1 MIIFLYLL
9 RTNTIYRMQKD
20 QPTEQAPGGVL
31 PLDEKDKAILRYIQ
45 SNAKAT
51 VREIAASIHL
61 STTPVHERIKRMED
75 EGVILQYATLLNH
88 ARINK
93 GLMAICYISLKEHN
107 KKSGGKFIKAIQE
120 MPEVIEFY
128 IISGAFDFMLKV
140 VSENMDDYYNFHVN
154 KLGQVENIAQVQ
166 STFIMG
172 TIKAGQ
178 PVIS

>member
-1 MIIFLYLL
+1 MPRHQHFRKDVEGRIHQGGGPQPRRAPNVFRGRTVGTTRWRLALTRMSSATLTHVVDL
-9 RTNTIYRMQKD
+9 RVS
-20 QPTEQAPGGVL
+20 A
-31 PLDEKDKAILRYIQ
+31 
-45 SNAKAT
+45 
-51 VREIAASIHL
+51 
-61 STTPVHERIKRMED
+61 ERIALQGVED
-75 EGVILQYATLLNH
+75 EGVVRQYATILDH
-88 ARINK
+88 SRINK

-107 KKSGGKFIKAIQE
+107 KKSGAKFIKTISD

-140 VSENMDDYYNFHVN
+140 VSGNMDDYYNFHVN
-154 KLGQVENIAQVQ
+154 KLGQVDNIAQVQ

>member
-1 MIIFLYLL
+1 
-9 RTNTIYRMQKD
+9 MQKEANK
-20 QPTEQAPGGVL
+20 EQAVTSLL

-45 SNAKAT
+45 FNAKAT
-51 VREIAASIHL
+51 VREIAANVHL

-93 GLMAICYISLKEHN
+93 GLMAICYISLREHS
-107 KKSGGKFIKAIQE
+107 KKSGGKFIKTVQE
-120 MPEVIEFY
+120 MPEVTEFY

-140 VSENMDDYYNFHVN
+140 VAENMDDYYNFHVN
-154 KLGQVENIAQVQ
+154 KLGQIENIAQVQ

-172 TIKAGQ
+172 VIKSGQ

>member
-1 MIIFLYLL
+1 
-9 RTNTIYRMQKD
+9 MQKD
-20 QPTEQAPGGVL
+20 VIKEQAPSQSVS
-31 PLDEKDKAILRYIQ
+31 LDEKDKAILRYIQ

-51 VREIAASIHL
+51 VREIAANVHL

-75 EGVILQYATLLNH
+75 EGVIIQYTTLLNH
-88 ARINK
+88 SRINK

-107 KKSGGKFIKAIQE
+107 KKTGGKFIKTLSE

-128 IISGAFDFMLKV
+128 IISGAFDFMLKIAV
-140 VSENMDDYYNFHVN
+140 ENMDDYYNFHVN

-172 TIKAGQ
+172 VIKVGQ

>member
-1 MIIFLYLL
+1 
-9 RTNTIYRMQKD
+9 MQKD
-20 QPTEQAPGGVL
+20 ALKEQSPATVL

-51 VREIAASIHL
+51 VREIAANVHL
-61 STTPVHERIKRMED
+61 STTPVHERIKRMEE
-75 EGVILQYATLLNH
+75 EGVILQYATLLDH

-107 KKSGGKFIKAIQE
+107 KKSGGKFIKTLSE
-120 MPEVIEFY
+120 MPEVTEFY
-128 IISGAFDFMLKV
+128 IISGAFDFMLKIV
-140 VSENMDDYYNFHVN
+140 VENMDDYYNFHVN
-154 KLGQVENIAQVQ
+154 KLGQVDNIAQVQ

-172 TIKAGQ
+172 VIKTGQ

>member
-1 MIIFLYLL
+1 
-9 RTNTIYRMQKD
+9 MQKD
-20 QPTEQAPGGVL
+20 ALKEQSPSPIL

-51 VREIAASIHL
+51 VREIAANVHL
-61 STTPVHERIKRMED
+61 SATPVHERIKRMEE
-75 EGVILQYATLLNH
+75 EGVILQYATLLDH
-88 ARINK
+88 SRINK

-107 KKSGGKFIKAIQE
+107 KKSGGKFIKTLSE
-120 MPEVIEFY
+120 MPEVTEFY
-128 IISGAFDFMLKV
+128 IISGAFDFMLKIAV
-140 VSENMDDYYNFHVN
+140 ENMDDYYNFHVN

>member
-1 MIIFLYLL
+1 
-9 RTNTIYRMQKD
+9 MQKD
-20 QPTEQAPGGVL
+20 ALKEQSPAPIL

-51 VREIAASIHL
+51 VREIAANVHL
-61 STTPVHERIKRMED
+61 SATPVHERIKRMEE
-75 EGVILQYATLLNH
+75 EGVILQYATLLDH
-88 ARINK
+88 SRINK

-107 KKSGGKFIKAIQE
+107 KKSGGKFIKALSE
-120 MPEVIEFY
+120 MPEVTEFY
-128 IISGAFDFMLKV
+128 IISGAFDFMLKIAV
-140 VSENMDDYYNFHVN
+140 ENMDDYYNFHVN